1 MFRNTFSMKQFRHR
15 LAYGEALPQMVIL
28 GILCGLI
35 CGLVLG
41 SFRTLL
47 ETPLEHLLPNQD
59 SENFEGLPTWLH
71 FLLPIIGS
79 LVLIAILSRVT
90 PLNRKVGITHLLER
104 MAYHQGYLPI
114 TNAIIQF
121 FVAALALLFG
131 HSVGKEGPA
140 IHLGAACGSQL
151 GQRLNLP
158 NNTLRILVGCGSA
171 AGIAAT
177 FNTPLAGV
185 VFAMEVVLLEY
196 TVIGFMPV
204 MVSAATGALVVQFMF
219 GNAWALTVPTMQ
231 IESLQEIPY
240 VAFLGGIIGLL
251 AVIFIAL
258 MKAAMQW
265 SNHST
270 FGYKSRLL
278 LAGVLTGSVAVFYP
292 QVMGMGYD
300 TVTSALQGEIGLGL
314 LFGILIAKCLL
325 TPIVLGLGMP
335 AGLIG
340 PTFFIGAIAGG
351 LLGILG
357 SSAVNQTVAH
367 PGFYALLGMGS
378 MMGAVANAPMAALV
392 AILELTGNPN
402 IIFPAMISIVVSNLI
417 ARYVFKMPSIFVIS
431 MHLQGMDYRYRP
443 LTQMLNSSSAQSL
456 MNRNFINSDPTISTQ
471 GASKILESSPSWLLI
486 TEESKYILLSPGD
499 LHTAVQQASSSEELI
514 DLLRIPALRLDT
526 SIIDSKATLQQA
538 LEQMTRDGVEALCI
552 VTDRNEVLG
561 LLTRDQIEAF
571 YREN

>member
-1 MFRNTFSMKQFRHR
+1 MKQFRHR

-28 GILCGLI
+28 GVLCGLV

-41 SFRTLL
+41 LFRTLL
-47 ETPLEHLLPNQD
+47 ETPLEHLLPNQQ

-121 FVAALALLFG
+121 FVAVLALLFG

-158 NNTLRILVGCGSA
+158 NNTLRILVGCGAA

-231 IESLQEIPY
+231 IESLHEIPY

-251 AVIFIAL
+251 AVAFIAL
-258 MKAAMQW
+258 MRAAMTW
-265 SNHST
+265 SNKSPL
-270 FGYKSRLL
+270 GYKSRLM
-278 LAGVLTGSVAVFYP
+278 LAGLITGIVAIFYP

-300 TVTSALQGEIGLGL
+300 TVTSALQGDIGFGL
-314 LFGILIAKCLL
+314 LLGILIAKCLL

-340 PTFFIGAIAGG
+340 PTFFIGAMAGG
-351 LLGILG
+351 LLGLLG
-357 SSAVNQTVAH
+357 GVAVNQTVAH

-378 MMGAVANAPMAALV
+378 MMAAVTNAPMAALV

-443 LTQMLNSSSAQSL
+443 LTQMLNSASVQRLMNQNFIKSDTVISAQ
-456 MNRNFINSDPTISTQ
+456 
-471 GASKILESSPSWLLI
+471 GAAKALESSPSWLLI
-486 TEESKYILLSPGD
+486 TEQDTYTLLSPGD
-499 LHTAVQQASSSEELI
+499 LHTAIQKTLSDEELI
-514 DLLRIPALRLDT
+514 DLLKVPALRLDT
-526 SIIDSKATLQQA
+526 HTLDSRATLQQA
-538 LEQMTRDGVEALCI
+538 LDLMTEHSVEALCI
-552 VTDRNEVLG
+552 ETSTQDIIG